1 MCQCQISRWK
11 KKPSCENMLI
21 SPNNEWDQLGLRPQ
35 DTAAHSMHQ
44 ACPVYVE
51 HTPICKTLK
60 CHAVQHTLC
69 QAFRTSG
76 SSLQEVLVGWTDLKS
91 YSIPCR
97 ASLWLET
104 LEDVPVPDLPMEEET
119 KLREHAKQP

>member
-1 MCQCQISRWK
+1 MYIHSREERTPESCVR
-11 KKPSCENMLI
+11 PSILSHAC
-21 SPNNEWDQLGLRPQ
+21 GLAILLRN
-35 DTAAHSMHQ
+35 TLASAHSTHSERTLETNRSAHSM
-44 ACPVYVE
+44 P
-51 HTPICKTLK
+51 
-60 CHAVQHTLC
+60 LC

-104 LEDVPVPDLPMEEET
+104 LEDVPVPNLPMEEET